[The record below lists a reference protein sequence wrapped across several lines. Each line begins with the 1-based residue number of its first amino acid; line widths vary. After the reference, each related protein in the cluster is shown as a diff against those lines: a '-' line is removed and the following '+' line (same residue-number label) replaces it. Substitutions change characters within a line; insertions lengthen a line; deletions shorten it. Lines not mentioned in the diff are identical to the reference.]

1 MKRTLICLIIAVLVS
16 GCIPG
21 SRSLRFDSIKG
32 EIIET
37 DGYQISVKI
46 IKVSDTIYDVR
57 SSRIIDGFIST
68 KGLNEPLLKYARL
81 RHAAISILK
90 SHLGQDKV
98 ITIIDDVKPP
108 EWGHIFIRFKI
119 TETQ

>member
-1 MKRTLICLIIAVLVS
+1 MNPSRLYRVCSSRLV
-16 GCIPG
+16 IPIPN
-21 SRSLRFDSIKG
+21 S
-32 EIIET
+32 
-37 DGYQISVKI
+37 
-46 IKVSDTIYDVR
+46 

-68 KGLNEPLLKYARL
+68 KGLNEPLLKYVRL
-81 RHAAISILK
+81 RQAAISILK

-108 EWGHIFIRFKI
+108 EWGHIFIRFKV